1 MSIVETTVK
10 RYTHAVNGLPTY
22 KMSFEALCSL
32 AGPLKVRAWTK
43 LAEQANNDWHRHV
56 EAMDIYLAKGHKSR
70 SMLKVQSN
78 LIQFQP
84 RLGLMYMFN
93 KLQKSSRV
101 ATIWEMINGWPVA
114 GW

>member
-22 KMSFEALCSL
+22 KTSFEALCSS
-32 AGPLKVRAWTK
+32 AGPSQVRAWNK
-43 LAEQANNDWHRHV
+43 LAEQANNDRHKHV
-56 EAMDIYLAKGHKSR
+56 EAMDIYLAKEHKSR

-93 KLQKSSRV
+93 KSQKSSRV
-101 ATIWEMINGWPVA
+101 ATIWELLHGWPVD
-114 GW
+114 